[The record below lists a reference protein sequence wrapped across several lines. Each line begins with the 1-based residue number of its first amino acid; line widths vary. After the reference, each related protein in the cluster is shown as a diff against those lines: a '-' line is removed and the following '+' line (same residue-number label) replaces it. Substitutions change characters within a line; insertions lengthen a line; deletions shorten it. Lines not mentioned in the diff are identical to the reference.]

1 MSLESTSTI
10 EQEDSLYL
18 LEIDTNQEGIEY
30 DDPERAWSAFK
41 ECKTTCALIHRD
53 DGMIAEKWLEDDDE
67 GNIYLEEMIYDEQ
80 FEEVSV
86 YA

>member
-1 MSLESTSTI
+1 MSLESIITI

-30 DDPERAWSAFK
+30 DDAERAWAAFK
-41 ECKTTCALIHRD
+41 ECETSCALIHRD
-53 DGMIAEKWLEDDDE
+53 EGMIAEKWLEDDDE
-67 GNIYLEEMIYDEQ
+67 GNIHLEEMIYDEQ
-80 FEEVSV
+80 LETVEV